1 MYSWR
6 TLFEHSL
13 VGEPGLRS
21 LDVGYYCRQCGLH
34 CWNVPNNA
42 GLDFYCQACVIHFE
56 EDRWRGLLAQ
66 VASDPFGS
74 FPCGFADAVVAC
86 LAGDLDLVPRHRRR
100 DALHVFLESPGL
112 LRQFR
117 GQLDLSD
124 HGLME
129 YRRNLLEK
137 IITFLI

>member
-1 MYSWR
+1 M
-6 TLFEHSL
+6 
-13 VGEPGLRS
+13 
-21 LDVGYYCRQCGLH
+21 
-34 CWNVPNNA
+34 
-42 GLDFYCQACVIHFE
+42 IHFE
-56 EDRWRGLLAQ
+56 QDRCRGLLAQ

-86 LAGDLDLVPRHRRR
+86 WAGDLDLVPRDRRR
-100 DALHVFLESPGL
+100 DALHVFLESPGP

-117 GQLDLSD
+117 GEWDRSD
-124 HGLME
+124 HGLVN